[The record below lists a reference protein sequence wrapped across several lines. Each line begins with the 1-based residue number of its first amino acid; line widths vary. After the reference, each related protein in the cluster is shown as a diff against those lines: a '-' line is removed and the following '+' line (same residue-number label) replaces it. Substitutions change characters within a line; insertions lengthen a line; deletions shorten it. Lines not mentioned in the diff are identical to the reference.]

1 LYRVGAMAQTFP
13 TTPEIVY
20 NTLVADATFMALV
33 GSYVFKANT
42 SSIPAI
48 SIVTPGADMPDL
60 KSIDGLEVVIHD
72 TAQIRRMDFYGSTNI
87 EKNWNLYVI
96 AWGSATGD
104 QVTSAVE
111 RIMRTFSG
119 SSAME
124 VVATPDGLTAKVQ
137 TKVMIPSDKPVLV
150 P

>member
-1 LYRVGAMAQTFP
+1 MAQSFP
-13 TTPEIVY
+13 ATPEIIY
-20 NTLVADATFMALV
+20 NTLAADAIFMALV
-33 GSYVFKANT
+33 GNYTFKANNSVT
-42 SSIPAI
+42 PAI
-48 SIVTPGADMPDL
+48 SIVTPGGDLPDL
-60 KSIDGLEVVIHD
+60 SSIDGLEIVIHD
-72 TAQIRRMDFYGSTNI
+72 TAQIRRMDFYGSTNV

-96 AWGSATGD
+96 AWGSATGN

-137 TKVMIPSDKPVLV
+137 TMVMIPSDKPILV